1 MKLLLISADFK
12 RNITLSGMKSI
23 MEEGI
28 RHFLEKPQNVLR
40 KNRASAYF
48 TTPEEGP
55 Q

>member
-1 MKLLLISADFK
+1 MK
-12 RNITLSGMKSI
+12 NI

-48 TTPEEGP
+48 TTPEESP
-55 Q
+55 QQPSEQGEQWCFWNQSDL